1 MNKKLVIGSGVFTL
15 ATAGLM
21 LIPSFAGA
29 QSTNANINGNGGRY
43 GYTQSLASKAD
54 VLGMTSDELQTALE
68 TKTLLQIAE
77 EKGVSADSLHES
89 MQTAA
94 QKRWADR
101 GLSEEEI
108 ATRLQDM
115 KDRQANCDGTGTGM
129 GGGQHGRF
137 NR

>member
-15 ATAGLM
+15 AAAGLM
-21 LIPSFAGA
+21 LVPSFASA
-29 QSTNANINGNGGRY
+29 QSATINGNGNGGRY
-43 GYTQSLASKAD
+43 GYAQSLATKAD
-54 VLGMTSDELQTALE
+54 ALSMTSEELQTALE

-77 EKGVSADSLHES
+77 EKGVSIDSLHES

-108 ATRLQDM
+108 ASRLQDM
-115 KDRQANCDGTGTGM
+115 KDRQADCDGTGTGM
-129 GGGQHGRF
+129 GGQHGRM

>member
-15 ATAGLM
+15 AAAGLM
-21 LIPSFAGA
+21 LVPSFAGA
-29 QSTNANINGNGGRY
+29 QSATVNGNSNGGRY
-43 GYTQSLASKAD
+43 GYAQSLASKAE
-54 VLGMTSDELQTALE
+54 VLGMTSDELSAALE

-77 EKGVSADSLHES
+77 EKGVDINKVYDA

-101 GLSEEEI
+101 GFSEEEI
-108 ATRLQDM
+108 ASRLQDM
-115 KDRQANCDGTGTGM
+115 KDRQASCDGTGTGM
-129 GGGQHGRF
+129 GGGQHGRM